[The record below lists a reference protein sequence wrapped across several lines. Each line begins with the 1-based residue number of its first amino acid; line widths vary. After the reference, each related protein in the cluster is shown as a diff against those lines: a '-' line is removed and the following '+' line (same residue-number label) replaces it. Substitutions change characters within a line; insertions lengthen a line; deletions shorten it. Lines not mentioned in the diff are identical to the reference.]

1 MSELRPRTRQSR
13 KKRILIVT
21 AVSILIAVAMTF
33 TFRAQLR
40 DIADQLSGAEYS
52 GSGKTKIAFVIE
64 PGQDGEDIAKNL
76 VELGIT
82 KTLSVTLRKIYA
94 ANIVFYPGTYLVP
107 KEINT
112 GRALEILANPENIQ
126 VERVTIPEGLRLK
139 GVFKILANKTGLQ
152 VTEFEEAAKD
162 LELFEIPSAA
172 PSLEGYLYPAT
183 YEFAP
188 DLSADEIMTIMV
200 DRTKDQ
206 LISDSVPKNKWHKTL
221 TLASVIQ
228 SEARATEDFYK
239 VARVFTNRLAIGMP
253 LQSDATVNYGVGSE
267 DIYTS
272 DAERADPNKYN
283 TYLYA
288 GLPIGPIAGSG
299 ALAIDAALNPAEG
312 DWIYFCTVNLK
323 TGETVFSNTY
333 SEHLKAVAQ
342 WLKWMKENPGWDD

>member
-1 MSELRPRTRQSR
+1 M
-13 KKRILIVT
+13 V
-21 AVSILIAVAMTF
+21 F

-40 DIADQLSGAEYS
+40 DFADQLSGAEYS
-52 GSGKTKIAFVIE
+52 GAGNTKIEFVIE
-64 PGQDGEDIAKNL
+64 PGQDGEDVAKNL

-82 KTLSVTLRKIYA
+82 KTLSVTLRKIYS

-107 KEINT
+107 KQIST
-112 GRALEILANPENIQ
+112 GAALEILANPANIQ

-139 GVFKILANKTGLQ
+139 SVFKILASKTGIQ
-152 VTEFEEAAKD
+152 IARFEEVAKEID
-162 LELFEIPSAA
+162 LFELPKAA

-183 YEFAP
+183 YEFSPSLTAV
-188 DLSADEIMTIMV
+188 EIIKIMV

-206 LISDSVPKNKWHKTL
+206 LISDAVPKQKWHNTL

-239 VARVFTNRLAIGMP
+239 VSRVFTNRIKIGMP

-288 GLPIGPIAGSG
+288 GLPVGPIAGSG
-299 ALAIDAALNPAEG
+299 ALAIDAALNPTDG
-312 DWIYFCTVNLK
+312 DWLYFCTVNLK

-333 SEHLKAVAQ
+333 SEHLKAVSQ